1 MEKGNGFEPAGFA
14 GALAGVD
21 LDFLTE
27 RPLDGFAVSTLVR
40 EVFGRAAFKT
50 RPTVFVASGINPVG

>member
-1 MEKGNGFEPAGFA
+1 MEKGNGFEPALLA

-27 RPLDGFAVSTLVR
+27 RPLDGFAVSTFVR
-40 EVFGRAAFKT
+40 EVFGRAAF
-50 RPTVFVASGINPVG
+50 